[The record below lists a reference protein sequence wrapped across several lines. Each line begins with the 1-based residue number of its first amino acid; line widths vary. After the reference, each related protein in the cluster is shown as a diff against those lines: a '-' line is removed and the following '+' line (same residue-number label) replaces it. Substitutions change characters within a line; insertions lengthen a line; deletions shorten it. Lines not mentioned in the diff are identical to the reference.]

1 MHPPKQKLLGQET
14 DDEMRNL
21 AAYTIPFVGLK
32 LGKHQFEYDIDNE
45 FFEHFEYDD
54 LNSANVKID
63 LLLEKKTTMMELTFK
78 ASGSVN
84 VNCDITNE
92 PYDQPIDGSLFL
104 VIKFGDEFN
113 DENEDLLILPHGEF
127 EVNIQQ
133 YIYELIVLSIPLKR
147 VHPGVEDGTL
157 DSEVLDKLEEL
168 SINNNENKND
178 EDEIDPRWDK
188 LKNLLNDK

>member
-1 MHPPKQKLLGQET
+1 
-14 DDEMRNL
+14 MRKL

-54 LNSANVKID
+54 LNSADVKID

-92 PYDQPIDGSLFL
+92 PYDQPVEASLFL
-104 VIKFGDEFN
+104 VVKFGDEFN

-127 EVNIQQ
+127 EVNVQQ

-157 DSEVLDKLEEL
+157 DSELLDKLEEL
-168 SINNNENKND
+168 SINNNENRND

>member
-1 MHPPKQKLLGQET
+1 
-14 DDEMRNL
+14 MRKL

-54 LNSANVKID
+54 LNSANVKVD

-78 ASGSVN
+78 ASGAVN
-84 VNCDITNE
+84 VNCDLTNE
-92 PYDQPIDGSLFL
+92 PYNQPIDGSLFL
-104 VIKFGDEFN
+104 VIKFGEEFN

-157 DSEVLDKLEEL
+157 ESDVLDKLEEL

>member
-1 MHPPKQKLLGQET
+1 
-14 DDEMRNL
+14 MRNL

-32 LGKHQFEYDIDNE
+32 LGKHQFEYEIDNE

-54 LNSANVKID
+54 LNSSNVKID

-92 PYDQPIDGSLFL
+92 PYDQPIEGSLFL

-127 EVNIQQ
+127 EVNVQQ

-168 SINNNENKND
+168 SISNNENKSD
-178 EDEIDPRWDK
+178 EDEIDPRWNK

>member
-1 MHPPKQKLLGQET
+1 
-14 DDEMRNL
+14 MRNL

-54 LNSANVKID
+54 LNSSNVKID

-168 SINNNENKND
+168 SINNNENKTD